1 MYTMQRKFKSA
12 FLTDFVLMGVPGCR
26 WDLDQPWSLDN
37 YIKRSIIDSVNIV
50 ASALDKV
57 IKECLGDPLSPRV
70 ITQTLEKNVWNSTLR
85 LSAALNS
92 TPVQVVFDDRAHRV
106 LPMALGNL
114 VNGTWKVAGVYDPNA
129 KQFTERSEIIIWPKT
144 GKLAPRAWMSCTPG
158 ERLISPAG
166 ERQHCEACD
175 QGTFS
180 VGGRSTVCE
189 QCAPGERAAS
199 VTASAAPTGCRCK
212 MPRTCRLL
220 PARARAVRLHRL
232 RLPRRFLPR
241 VGGCDV
247 L

>member
-1 MYTMQRKFKSA
+1 MFTMQRKFKSA

-114 VNGTWKVAGVYDPNA
+114 VNGSWKVAGVYDPA
-129 KQFTERSEIIIWPKT
+129 TKQFTERSEIIIWPKT
-144 GKLAPRAWMSCTPG
+144 GKLAPRAWMSCTSG
-158 ERLISPAG
+158 ERLMSPAG